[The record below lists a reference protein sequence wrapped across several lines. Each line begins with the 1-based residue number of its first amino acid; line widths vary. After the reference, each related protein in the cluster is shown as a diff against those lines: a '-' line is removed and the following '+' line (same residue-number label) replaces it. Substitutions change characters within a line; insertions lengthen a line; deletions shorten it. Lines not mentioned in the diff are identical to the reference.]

1 MVSLRE
7 MTNVTIHPH
16 RPKVFI
22 LRLVQPV
29 EAHPISRRIHL
40 AVESRRFDGL
50 LLIAGEAGE
59 AVGEGIGNEEVHE
72 GGWMALRV

>member
-1 MVSLRE
+1 MNDQ
-7 MTNVTIHPH
+7 TNVTIHPH

-40 AVESRRFDGL
+40 EVEGRRFDGL
-50 LLIAGEAGE
+50 LLISGEAGE
-59 AVGEGIGNEEVHE
+59 TVREGVGDEEVHE
-72 GGWMALRV
+72 GWRMALRV